1 MIKDK
6 PCIVQRDRTI
16 LLEVGHSGFEEARE
30 QLARYAD
37 LVKSPPSFHTYRI
50 TPLSLWNAA
59 SSGWSAEQIC
69 GSIQSLSRWDVPT
82 VLSEEITRL
91 VSRYG
96 QLSLLKHPER
106 EQWLILRCEDEE
118 IMKEISQQPSLIKAG
133 LVILTGKEAEISSER
148 RGMLKQELT
157 RLGFPV
163 MDYAGYQDGQ
173 FLRIHWRDETHEE
186 KDSSRTGS
194 SRENNVDET
203 ETEAEAEAETKRM
216 NRNTTFR
223 LRDYQQEAAEA
234 FRDSGGRG
242 GSGVLV
248 LPCGAG
254 KTIIGMAAMR
264 ELQCETLIL
273 TSNTTSV
280 RQWIEEL
287 KEKTTLD
294 SSEIGE
300 YTGQR
305 KEVRPVTVATYQI
318 LTHRQSKEDELH
330 HMKLFNERSWG
341 LIVYDEVHLL
351 PAPVFRATADI
362 QATRRLGLTA
372 TLVRED
378 GREHDVFS
386 LIGPKRYEMPWK
398 SLEERGWIASVDC
411 VEVRV
416 PMPDKLKE
424 QSRYA
429 GTREQYR
436 LASEN
441 PAKIDVV
448 KRLLKRHSGA
458 QTLII
463 GQYLNQLEAVSAEL
477 GVPLISGQMPQAQR
491 NELYAAFRKGEQQ
504 ILVVSKVAN
513 FAVDLPDASVA
524 VEISGS
530 FGSRQEEAQ
539 RLGRILRPKAEYNKA
554 YFYALVSQDSRE
566 EVFAL
571 RRQLFLIEQGYRYRT
586 VMEPYLGSEV
596 SQGEGGEGPGKEA
609 AGTT

>member
-16 LLEVGHSGFEEARE
+16 LLEVEHSGFEEARE
-30 QLARYAD
+30 QLSRYAD
-37 LVKSPPSFHTYRI
+37 LVKSPSSFHTYRI
-50 TPLSLWNAA
+50 TPLSLWNAVA
-59 SSGWSAEQIC
+59 SGWNAEQIC
-69 GSIQSLSRWDVPT
+69 GSLQSLSRFDVPST
-82 VLSEEITRL
+82 LLEEILRL

-96 QLSLLKHPER
+96 QLTLLKHPER
-106 EQWLILRCEDEE
+106 EESLILRCEDEE
-118 IMKEISQQPSLIKAG
+118 LMHDIKLQPSLSKAG
-133 LVILTGKEAEISSER
+133 LTFLTNTVAEVPSER

-157 RLGFPV
+157 RLGYPV

-173 FLRIHWRDETHEE
+173 FLRIHWQGEAYEVEGPGRLGTNRLYKADEA
-186 KDSSRTGS
+186 SG
-194 SRENNVDET
+194 
-203 ETEAEAEAETKRM
+203 ETKHGQS
-216 NRNTTFR
+216 NRTSFR

-234 FRDSGGRG
+234 FRDSGGKG

-254 KTIIGMAAMR
+254 KTVIGMAAMR

-280 RQWIEEL
+280 RQWMSEL
-287 KEKTTLD
+287 QEKTSLQ
-294 SSEIGE
+294 SSDIGE

-318 LTHRQSKEDELH
+318 LTHRHNKEDELR

-341 LIVYDEVHLL
+341 LIIYDEVHLL

-398 SLEERGWIASVDC
+398 TLEEKGWIATVDC
-411 VEVRV
+411 AEVRV
-416 PMPDKLKE
+416 PMTDSLKE
-424 QSRYA
+424 QCHYA

-441 PAKIDVV
+441 PAKMDVV
-448 KRLLKRHSGA
+448 KRLLERHSGA

-463 GQYLNQLEAVSAEL
+463 GQYLNQLDSISREMDI
-477 GVPLISGQMPQAQR
+477 PLISGQMPQHQR
-491 NELYAAFRKGEQQ
+491 NELYAAFRRGDQR

-524 VEISGS
+524 IEISGS

-539 RLGRILRPKAEYNKA
+539 RLGRILRPKAGDNKA

-571 RRQLFLIEQGYRYRT
+571 RRQLFLIEQGYQYRT
-586 VMEPYLGSEV
+586 VTEPSIGNKGSQAFED
-596 SQGEGGEGPGKEA
+596 GAEPGKEA

>member
-1 MIKDK
+1 MTKER

-16 LLEVGHSGFEEARE
+16 LLEVNHAGFEEARE
-30 QLARYAD
+30 QISQYAD

-59 SSGWSAEQIC
+59 SAGWSAGRIRE
-69 GSIQSLSRWDVPT
+69 SLQSLSRWNVPAA
-82 VLSEEITRL
+82 LLEDINRL
-91 VSRYG
+91 IERYG
-96 QLSLLKHPER
+96 QLSLLKHPGKPGG
-106 EQWLILRCEDEE
+106 LILRACSSKTMEE
-118 IMKEISQQPSLIKAG
+118 VKRKLLLDAARLRYVSDTEAEVPAG
-133 LVILTGKEAEISSER
+133 L

-157 RLGFPV
+157 RLGYPV
-163 MDYAGYQDGQ
+163 LDYAGYQDGQ
-173 FLRIHWRDETHEE
+173 FLHIRWRGEE
-186 KDSSRTGS
+186 GGAGQ
-194 SRENNVDET
+194 
-203 ETEAEAEAETKRM
+203 AER
-216 NRNTTFR
+216 FS
-223 LRDYQQEAAEA
+223 LRDYQQEAAGT
-234 FRDSGGRG
+234 FRDSGGLG

-254 KTIIGMAAMR
+254 KTIVGMAAMR

-280 RQWIEEL
+280 RQWMAEL
-287 KEKTTLD
+287 EDKTTLT
-294 SSEIGE
+294 SAEIGE
-300 YTGQR
+300 YTGSSKQV
-305 KEVRPVTVATYQI
+305 KPVTVATYQI
-318 LTHRQSKEDELH
+318 LTHRHGKEDELR

-341 LIVYDEVHLL
+341 LIIYDEVHLL

-398 SLEERGWIASVDC
+398 TLEEKGWIASVEC
-411 VEVRV
+411 VEMKIPLPDQVRE
-416 PMPDKLKE
+416 KCLC
-424 QSRYA
+424 A

-441 PAKIDVV
+441 PAKLDAV
-448 KRLLKRHSGA
+448 KRLMERHGEA

-463 GQYLNQLEAVSAEL
+463 GQYLDQLKDISASL
-477 GVPLISGQMPQAQR
+477 DLPLISGQMPQPRRQ
-491 NELYAAFRKGEQQ
+491 ELYAAFRRGD
-504 ILVVSKVAN
+504 IRALVVSKVAN

-524 VEISGS
+524 IEVSGS

-539 RLGRILRPKAEYNKA
+539 RLGRILRPKSGDNRA

-566 EVFAL
+566 EAFAL
-571 RRQLFLIEQGYRYRT
+571 RRQLFLIEQGYQYRT
-586 VMEPYLGSEV
+586 ETMSSIGSRLPAERV
-596 SQGEGGEGPGKEA
+596 LFGSRKEA
-609 AGTT
+609 AETT

>member
-1 MIKDK
+1 MMIKDK

-30 QLARYAD
+30 QLSRYAD

-59 SSGWSAEQIC
+59 SSGWTLEQIC
-69 GSIQSLSRWDVPT
+69 ESLGSLSRWDVPAA
-82 VLSEEITRL
+82 LSEEIKRL

-96 QLSLLKHPER
+96 QLSLIKHPER
-106 EQWLILRCEDEE
+106 EGWLILRSDNEELMEE
-118 IMKEISQQPSLIKAG
+118 IRKQPSLSKAG
-133 LVILTGKEAEISSER
+133 LCFLTNTVAEIYSEG

-157 RLGFPV
+157 RLGYPV

-173 FLRIHWRDETHEE
+173 FLHIRWRGERDEI
-186 KDSSRTGS
+186 
-194 SRENNVDET
+194 DET
-203 ETEAEAEAETKRM
+203 STEKSILGQKQP
-216 NRNTTFR
+216 FR
-223 LRDYQQEAAEA
+223 LRDYQQEAVEA
-234 FRDSGGRG
+234 FRDSGGKG

-280 RQWIEEL
+280 RQWMAEL
-287 KEKTTLD
+287 EEKTTLQA
-294 SSEIGE
+294 SEIGE

-318 LTHRQSKEDELH
+318 LTHRHSKEDELR

-398 SLEERGWIASVDC
+398 SLETKGWIASVDC

-424 QSRYA
+424 KCLYA

-441 PAKIDVV
+441 PAKINVV
-448 KRLLKRHSGA
+448 KRLLQHHSGA

-463 GQYLNQLEAVSAEL
+463 GQYLDQLEMISAQL
-477 GVPLISGQMPQAQR
+477 GVPLISGQMPQSQR

-504 ILVVSKVAN
+504 VLVVSKVAN

-539 RLGRILRPKAEYNKA
+539 RLGRILRPKSGDNKA
-554 YFYALVSQDSRE
+554 FFYALVSQDSRE
-566 EVFAL
+566 ETFAL
-571 RRQLFLIEQGYRYRT
+571 RRQMFLIEQGYRYRT
-586 VMEPYLGSEV
+586 VTEPYLVGDKLQDTEDDT
-596 SQGEGGEGPGKEA
+596 EPGKEA
-609 AGTT
+609 SGTT